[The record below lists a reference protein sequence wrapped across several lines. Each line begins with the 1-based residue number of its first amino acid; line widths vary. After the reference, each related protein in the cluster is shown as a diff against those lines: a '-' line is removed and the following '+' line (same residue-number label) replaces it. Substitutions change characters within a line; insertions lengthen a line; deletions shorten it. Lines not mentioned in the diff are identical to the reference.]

1 MCYNDSV
8 NRALSL
14 RAPRTMCARLA
25 VLLTEHATKHAHPER
40 ASRAEGSLPTAP
52 FPRPPH
58 PTLLLFRPH
67 LVRLSPLPATLID
80 HPASVANK
88 RLTTGLTLLD
98 ATLTKN
104 QGRGYSRKPMS
115 PKSLRHNPFADPHPL
130 THVGSILYKNSGGE
144 GEASHSFITSLLPYL
159 VASSRRVVS
168 FHPVNILLSE
178 IECRVL
184 GSLIEKEIT
193 TPEYYPLSLNA
204 LLNACNQKSN
214 RDPVMNLDEAAVR
227 QALHSLDGQSL
238 VRSVSASDSRVTK
251 YEHRLQEA
259 FNFYRHEIAILC
271 VLLLRGPQTPGE
283 LRTRAERM
291 HTFDDLSAVQ
301 SSLQRLMKR
310 EPPLAKV
317 LPRQPGTKES
327 RYAHLLSGDVEVFES
342 KLEIPAI
349 MNASSADGERIALLE
364 KEVVAL
370 RNNAADFQ
378 KEITDL
384 RQQFAQLKKQFE

>member
-1 MCYNDSV
+1 MDS
-8 NRALSL
+8 R
-14 RAPRTMCARLA
+14 
-25 VLLTEHATKHAHPER
+25 
-40 ASRAEGSLPTAP
+40 
-52 FPRPPH
+52 
-58 PTLLLFRPH
+58 
-67 LVRLSPLPATLID
+67 I
-80 HPASVANK
+80 
-88 RLTTGLTLLD
+88 
-98 ATLTKN
+98 
-104 QGRGYSRKPMS
+104 
-115 PKSLRHNPFADPHPL
+115 
-130 THVGSILYKNSGGE
+130 
-144 GEASHSFITSLLPYL
+144 
-159 VASSRRVVS
+159 VVS
-168 FHPVNILLSE
+168 FHPVSILLNE
-178 IECRVL
+178 VECRVL

-193 TPEYYPLSLNA
+193 TAEYYPLSLNA
-204 LLNACNQKSN
+204 LVNACNQKSN

>member
-1 MCYNDSV
+1 MQIGGAGRC
-8 NRALSL
+8 
-14 RAPRTMCARLA
+14 
-25 VLLTEHATKHAHPER
+25 
-40 ASRAEGSLPTAP
+40 
-52 FPRPPH
+52 
-58 PTLLLFRPH
+58 
-67 LVRLSPLPATLID
+67 I
-80 HPASVANK
+80 
-88 RLTTGLTLLD
+88 LLD
-98 ATLTKN
+98 
-104 QGRGYSRKPMS
+104 SR
-115 PKSLRHNPFADPHPL
+115 
-130 THVGSILYKNSGGE
+130 I
-144 GEASHSFITSLLPYL
+144 
-159 VASSRRVVS
+159 VVS
-168 FHPVNILLSE
+168 FHPVSILLNE
-178 IECRVL
+178 VECRVL

-193 TPEYYPLSLNA
+193 TAEYYPLSLNA
-204 LLNACNQKSN
+204 LVNACNQKSN

-384 RQQFAQLKKQFE
+384 RQQFAQFKKQFE